1 MDLDLRV
8 GRWRRRRRRR
18 RGEVGALDL
27 AHLVG
32 LEDVAFLHVVEA
44 IEQDAALEPLLDLAD
59 VVLEALELGDRA
71 LLDDRAVANYPH
83 LGATANDAVRDLAAG
98 DRPQARDLEQRP
110 HLGLAERLLGR

>member
-44 IEQDAALEPLLDLAD
+44 VEQDAALEPLLDLAD
-59 VVLEALELGDRA
+59 VVLEALELRDRA
-71 LLDDRAVANYPH
+71 VLDDRAVPNDPN
-83 LGATANDAVRDLAAG
+83 LGATADDAARDLAAG
-98 DRPQARDLEQRP
+98 DRPETRDLE
-110 HLGLAERLLGR
+110 ER